1 MLENKLK
8 VAIIGA
14 GLGGL
19 AVAIALHKRG
29 INAQVY
35 EKAQQLRPVGA
46 GLSLFPNGLNTMEAI
61 APGIVETLKHAGS
74 PTRMVNLRKNTGEI
88 IMQNPQRLQEQY
100 GHPMLQIRWSRL
112 QEILTSRLPPEF
124 ILHSRRLGWLVHG
137 YPPTT

>member
-1 MLENKLK
+1 MSENNLK

-19 AVAIALHKRG
+19 AVAMALHKQG

-46 GLSLFPNGLNTMEAI
+46 GLSLLPNGLNTMEAI

-74 PTRMVNLRKNTGEI
+74 PTRMVNLHKSTGEI
-88 IMQNPQRLQEQY
+88 IMQSPQTLQ
-100 GHPMLQIRWSRL
+100 
-112 QEILTSRLPPEF
+112 
-124 ILHSRRLGWLVHG
+124 
-137 YPPTT
+137 